1 MAIIR
6 PTSAPIL
13 TLNLSLLL
21 GFLGLGFIVL
31 ELFEQLIELSCGL
44 FVRLLRRLIITWLD
58 NELRLVHHVN
68 SIWLIIT
75 FS

>member
-13 TLNLSLLL
+13 TLNLSLPL

-44 FVRLLRRLIITWLD
+44 FVRLLCRLIITWFD
-58 NELRLVHHVN
+58 NELRLHHVN